1 MSMRN
6 ISYGG
11 YGYKNAR
18 DVGCVG
24 EARVCA
30 KLESS
35 GYVVIARN
43 YRASRYEIDIVAE
56 NEDCVCFV
64 EVKTRSGMV
73 ADVVSVVTI
82 PQRRRIMAAAER
94 FCLDNDI
101 DKPVRFDVALVPAF
115 AGGGIAYVEDA
126 YE

>member
-1 MSMRN
+1 MSTLTMNASKRD
-6 ISYGG
+6 IG
-11 YGYKNAR
+11 Y
-18 DVGCVG
+18 VG

-30 KLESS
+30 FLSKA
-35 GYVVIARN
+35 GYVVIATN

-56 NEDCVCFV
+56 NADCVCFV
-64 EVKTRSGMV
+64 EVKTRGGSIT

-94 FCLDNDI
+94 FCLENDI
-101 DKPVRFDVALVPAF
+101 DKPVRFDVALVPAQN
-115 AGGGIAYVEDA
+115 GGNIAYVEDA